1 MKLPHSTLYCF
12 KINIILLLLFD
23 YLQDLHQFFPYLL
36 SNIFGFD
43 RSGGW
48 GLCTFNRTLHSD
60 FTPVLQFLLPG
71 GDIFQLIAKLDAD
84 SFIYEFP
91 IECLPVSIATTYNT
105 NLHLKHNTY
114 LSLCWK
120 ATTLLTLAAKH
131 RWRVTAC
138 NCLAIF
144 VRLSIHLSE
153 PSCAKW

>member
-1 MKLPHSTLYCF
+1 MYSFITIVLFDCLQDLI
-12 KINIILLLLFD
+12 INIVFD

-91 IECLPVSIATTYNT
+91 IECLPVSRT
-105 NLHLKHNTY
+105 
-114 LSLCWK
+114 
-120 ATTLLTLAAKH
+120 AA
-131 RWRVTAC
+131 RC
-138 NCLAIF
+138 I
-144 VRLSIHLSE
+144 
-153 PSCAKW
+153 

>member
-1 MKLPHSTLYCF
+1 M
-12 KINIILLLLFD
+12 LLLFD
-23 YLQDLHQFFPYLL
+23 GLQDLHQFFPYLL

-48 GLCTFNRTLHSD
+48 GLCTFNKTLHSD

-105 NLHLKHNTY
+105 NLHLKHNTLLGSHHIINFAI
-114 LSLCWK
+114 LS
-120 ATTLLTLAAKH
+120 
-131 RWRVTAC
+131 AC
-138 NCLAIF
+138 N
-144 VRLSIHLSE
+144 SIVVFDLGHV
-153 PSCAKW
+153 

>member
-1 MKLPHSTLYCF
+1 LQDL
-12 KINIILLLLFD
+12 IVVFD

-91 IECLPVSIATTYNT
+91 IECLPVSGTIAYNT
-105 NLHLKHNTY
+105 TFTSRN
-114 LSLCWK
+114 
-120 ATTLLTLAAKH
+120 
-131 RWRVTAC
+131 
-138 NCLAIF
+138 I
-144 VRLSIHLSE
+144 
-153 PSCAKW
+153 